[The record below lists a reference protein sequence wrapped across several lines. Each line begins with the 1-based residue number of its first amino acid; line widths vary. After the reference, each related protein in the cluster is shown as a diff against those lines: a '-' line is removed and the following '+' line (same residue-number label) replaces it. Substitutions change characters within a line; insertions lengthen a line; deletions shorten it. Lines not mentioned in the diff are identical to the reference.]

1 MRGASL
7 GVVGALAAGLVLA
20 PSGGATAAGAD
31 DSTDP
36 VFHPVSTQEVA
47 PIAGDSLL
55 RARSAAAQRNV
66 EEVMAR
72 AATAKSTQ
80 ILQTWRGI
88 QGAGHQGVSI
98 AAGPKHVVQAL
109 SNGSTGGIRAF
120 VKSTG
125 AQPKGAS
132 KSLLQFFGLGTPAT
146 ASQPSVVYDP
156 VGKRFIAVAVVDNS
170 GDVGL
175 VMRIS
180 KGTAAVP
187 LTKKK
192 WLKPVEFAFSTSA
205 EEEPGR
211 LDVDESEPLIGVSSD
226 KIAVTAVADD
236 PSDASIA
243 NRIFMFPKTDYYK
256 AANYKSTGVLPGGW
270 ASSVNSTYN
279 GQAPA
284 VNVTKQSN
292 VFIAIPHTSDV
303 TVTTY
308 AGPATT
314 SPPKFSK
321 NVTFPSKSLVAPPLV
336 EQGTGEDDLNLGGL
350 AFTGVVWRK
359 NKLYA
364 ATTVDS
370 AGRAAVRV
378 FGINTGSGVSLT
390 SDKTL
395 KSDSA
400 DWFNP
405 DLAVDGAGNILL
417 TANDEGSDV
426 GPSLAVFAKKSG
438 KWLSPKFV
446 ALATAVVS
454 LPGDP
459 VQFEN
464 TTGAALDPTSPW
476 DVWIA
481 GVVGNSGVGNG
492 LLGRATPADTVALQ
506 RAPRSGGS
514 FATIKNGSTAANGTA
529 QWRVKVKKATRYRTL
544 GKAVK
549 QQGGAGRLVTKV
561 TSKAV
566 TVRLR

>member
-1 MRGASL
+1 
-7 GVVGALAAGLVLA
+7 
-20 PSGGATAAGAD
+20 
-31 DSTDP
+31 
-36 VFHPVSTQEVA
+36 
-47 PIAGDSLL
+47 
-55 RARSAAAQRNV
+55 
-66 EEVMAR
+66 
-72 AATAKSTQ
+72 
-80 ILQTWRGI
+80 
-88 QGAGHQGVSI
+88 
-98 AAGPKHVVQAL
+98 
-109 SNGSTGGIRAF
+109 
-120 VKSTG
+120 
-125 AQPKGAS
+125 
-132 KSLLQFFGLGTPAT
+132 
-146 ASQPSVVYDP
+146 
-156 VGKRFIAVAVVDNS
+156 
-170 GDVGL
+170 
-175 VMRIS
+175 
-180 KGTAAVP
+180 
-187 LTKKK
+187 
-192 WLKPVEFAFSTSA
+192 
-205 EEEPGR
+205 
-211 LDVDESEPLIGVSSD
+211 
-226 KIAVTAVADD
+226 
-236 PSDASIA
+236 
-243 NRIFMFPKTDYYK
+243 
-256 AANYKSTGVLPGGW
+256 
-270 ASSVNSTYN
+270 
-279 GQAPA
+279 
-284 VNVTKQSN
+284 
-292 VFIAIPHTSDV
+292 
-303 TVTTY
+303 
-308 AGPATT
+308 
-314 SPPKFSK
+314 
-321 NVTFPSKSLVAPPLV
+321 
-336 EQGTGEDDLNLGGL
+336 
-350 AFTGVVWRK
+350 
-359 NKLYA
+359 
-364 ATTVDS
+364 
-370 AGRAAVRV
+370 V

-492 LLGRATPADTVALQ
+492 LSTSVARVSVAKNKATIKASTTKVRKGNKVTFTVKLSRPDSKNTIRGLPVALQ